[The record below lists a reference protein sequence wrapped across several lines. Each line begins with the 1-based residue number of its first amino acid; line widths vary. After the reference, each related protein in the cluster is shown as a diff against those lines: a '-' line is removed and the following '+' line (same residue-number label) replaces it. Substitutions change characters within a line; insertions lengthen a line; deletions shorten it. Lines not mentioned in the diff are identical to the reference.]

1 MSYLEAI
8 TDEDRLYVKQFILL
22 PLIIAAFERD
32 CRYIQDNLKT
42 PEPYVDTIKLA
53 INKARDDFKDIK
65 KHFWLKGLKVYE
77 ENQTKNG
84 IEAKFKC
91 RGFQSD
97 MELQWDF
104 LTAQASIL
112 MRKYLGLDISMYEDR
127 TGPEKLWI
135 TY

>member
-1 MSYLEAI
+1 MSFLEAI
-8 TDEDRLYVKQFILL
+8 TDEDRQYVKQFILL

-53 INKARDDFKDIK
+53 INKARDDFKEIK
-65 KHFWLKGLKVYE
+65 KYFWLKGLKVYE

-91 RGFQSD
+91 RGYQSD
-97 MELQWDF
+97 MELQWEF

-112 MRKYLGLDISMYEDR
+112 MRKYLGLDISVYEDKNN
-127 TGPEKLWI
+127 TSGI
-135 TY
+135 TMGY

>member
-53 INKARDDFKDIK
+53 INKAQEDFKEIK
-65 KHFWLKGLKVYE
+65 KYFWLKGLKVYE
-77 ENQTKNG
+77 ENQTQNG

-91 RGFQSD
+91 RGYQSD
-97 MELQWDF
+97 MELQWEF

-112 MRKYLGLDISMYEDR
+112 MRKYLGLDISVYEDKNNKS
-127 TGPEKLWI
+127 GI
-135 TY
+135 TMGY

>member
-53 INKARDDFKDIK
+53 INKAQEDFKEIK
-65 KHFWLKGLKVYE
+65 KYFWLKGLKVYE

-91 RGFQSD
+91 RGYSSD

-112 MRKYLGLDISMYEDR
+112 MRKYLGLDISIYEDKNN
-127 TGPEKLWI
+127 TSGI
-135 TY
+135 TMGY